1 MTENENTYVYQ
12 IAQHMKETAE
22 RIEKELDANT
32 DKTEA
37 ILIQATKTNGR
48 VNGLEGFSDET
59 KKTIAILVK
68 AVEQNKDSIRT
79 LYIRSITAIVVA
91 SACLATIGY
100 FFQAN
105 IKYYNERLIE
115 SQQEELI
122 DKKVE
127 QAILNY
133 DKITIND

>member
-12 IAQHMKETAE
+12 VALHMKESAE
-22 RIEKELDANT
+22 RIEKKLDANT
-32 DKTEA
+32 EKTEA
-37 ILIQATKTNGR
+37 VLIQATKTNGR
-48 VNGLEGFSDET
+48 VNGLEGFSEET
-59 KKTIAILVK
+59 KKTIAVLVK
-68 AVEQNKDSIRT
+68 AVEQNKDSIKT
-79 LYIRSITAIVVA
+79 LYIRSITAIAVA

-100 FFQAN
+100 FFQSN
-105 IKYYNERLIE
+105 IKYYNEKLLQ

-127 QAILNY
+127 QAILHY